1 MIQEQLKYEKYLP
14 DMQSGH
20 AIKDNNG
27 TAYNRVQF
35 VEERT
40 VMMKEWADYQDKL
53 RAGTTVIR
61 ANFKQQV
68 KAFG

>member
-27 TAYNRVQF
+27 TAYNRVKF
-35 VEERT
+35 IEERT
-40 VMMKEWADYQDKL
+40 KMMNDWADYQDALK
-53 RAGTTVIR
+53 AEKTIIR